1 MIITIDGPA
10 GAGKSTVA
18 RIVARRLN
26 FSYLDSG
33 AIYRTLTLACLRKN
47 ASIEDEV
54 QVLKVLDESRFHFT
68 EEVVEGRRLFK
79 CYLNGEDVT
88 HLIREP
94 AVSKAVSIVARH
106 ARVREK
112 LLYSQRKFAE
122 NRNIVCDGRD
132 MGSYVFRDADFK
144 FYLTAA
150 PEVRARRRYEELKRL
165 GIEVNYSEVYENIVF
180 RDVADSQRQTSPLK
194 PASEAVVIDTT
205 NLTPEEVAEKI
216 IETVSKGKKR

>member
-18 RIVARRLN
+18 RIVARKLN

-33 AIYRTLTLACLRKN
+33 AIYRTLTLACLRKK
-47 ASIEDEV
+47 ASIEDEE
-54 QVLKVLDESRFHFT
+54 QVLKVLEESSLEFT
-68 EEVVEGRRLFK
+68 EEVIEDRRLFK

-88 HLIREP
+88 QAIREP
-94 AVSKAVSIVARH
+94 AVSQAVSIVARH

-112 LLYSQRKFAE
+112 LLHSQRKFAE

-132 MGSYVFRDADFK
+132 MGSYVFREANYK

-150 PEVRARRRYEELKRL
+150 PEVRAKRRYEELKKL
-165 GIEVNYSEVYENIVF
+165 GIEVDFSEVYKNIVF
-180 RDVADSQRQTSPLK
+180 RDAADSQRQASPLK
-194 PASEAVVIDTT
+194 PAPEAVVIDTT

-216 IETVSKGKKR
+216 IEIVNKGKKQ